1 MKILIT
7 GGCGFV
13 GTNLSIYLKEK
24 GFSIS
29 SLDNLSKKGSLFN
42 LKILKKKKIKN
53 YKINV
58 ENYKKIKKLPKFDI
72 IIDCCAEAAV
82 EISRK
87 DLDRVINTNLIG
99 TINILKKIRRD
110 KSKIIYLSSSR
121 VYSIEEINKL
131 VKNKKILN
139 RKLNVKKKINE
150 NFINSKPKSIYGLT
164 KHASEMFIEEFSYA
178 FNINYIIN
186 RFGVL
191 AGPLQF
197 GSVDQG
203 FLSLWVWKHLMKQKL
218 SYIGFGGYGNQV
230 RDVLHI
236 IDLCELIEK
245 QIINFKKL
253 KNLKFTVGGSNKN
266 SISLKKLTKHC
277 EKITNNKLKI
287 SKKIKTSIYDIPYY
301 VSDNSKVSKIYNWK
315 PKRSI
320 KNIIFDTYSWLN
332 KNKKKLKKYF

>member
-53 YKINV
+53 YKINIA
-58 ENYKKIKKLPKFDI
+58 NYKKIKKLPKFDI

-139 RKLNVKKKINE
+139 RKLNVKKKIN
-150 NFINSKPKSIYGLT
+150 
-164 KHASEMFIEEFSYA
+164 
-178 FNINYIIN
+178 
-186 RFGVL
+186 
-191 AGPLQF
+191 
-197 GSVDQG
+197 
-203 FLSLWVWKHLMKQKL
+203 
-218 SYIGFGGYGNQV
+218 
-230 RDVLHI
+230 
-236 IDLCELIEK
+236 
-245 QIINFKKL
+245 
-253 KNLKFTVGGSNKN
+253 
-266 SISLKKLTKHC
+266 
-277 EKITNNKLKI
+277 
-287 SKKIKTSIYDIPYY
+287 
-301 VSDNSKVSKIYNWK
+301 
-315 PKRSI
+315 
-320 KNIIFDTYSWLN
+320 
-332 KNKKKLKKYF
+332 